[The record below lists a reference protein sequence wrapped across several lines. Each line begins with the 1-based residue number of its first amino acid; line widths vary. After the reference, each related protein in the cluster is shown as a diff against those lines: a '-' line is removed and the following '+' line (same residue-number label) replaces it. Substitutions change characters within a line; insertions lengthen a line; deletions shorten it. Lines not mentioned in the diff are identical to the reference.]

1 MSSILVTYAS
11 NQGQTATVA
20 AFVAGSLET
29 RGHAVTL
36 HSLDA
41 GPVPDPAGY
50 DAVVVGSPVN
60 DRRHLPAVVRF
71 AREHRD
77 ALAARPS
84 AFFQLSLATV
94 AGGRLGART
103 EREWVAA
110 FTEETGWEPD
120 TVGSFAGA
128 VAYTRYGPVAR
139 QLFRLVGALTTG
151 DTDTTRD
158 YVYTDWTAV
167 AAFADEVGALVG
179 TADPRPGDGGGRTRV
194 LATRRAAVV
203 GLLAGAAA
211 VALAAVLR
219 RRVRRRAGTDDR
231 DPRAVPVTVDR

>member
-11 NQGQTATVA
+11 NQGQTAAVA
-20 AFVAGSLET
+20 AFVAGGLDAH
-29 RGHAVTL
+29 GHAVTL
-36 HSLDA
+36 HPLDA
-41 GPVPDPAGY
+41 GPAPDPAGF

-60 DRRHLPAVVRF
+60 NRRHLPAVVRF
-71 AREHRD
+71 AREYRE
-77 ALAARPS
+77 ALATRPS

-110 FTEETGWEPD
+110 FVEETGWEPD
-120 TVGSFAGA
+120 EVGSFAGA
-128 VAYTRYGPVAR
+128 VTSTQYGPVAR

-167 AAFADEVGALVG
+167 ATFAAEVAALVG
-179 TADPRPGDGGGRTRV
+179 APAVPPADDVSPVP
-194 LATRRAAVV
+194 ATRRTAVV
-203 GLLAGAAA
+203 GFLAGAAT
-211 VALAAVLR
+211 VALAALA
-219 RRVRRRAGTDDR
+219 RRRARRRADAADR
-231 DPRAVPVTVDR
+231 GPRPVPVTVDR